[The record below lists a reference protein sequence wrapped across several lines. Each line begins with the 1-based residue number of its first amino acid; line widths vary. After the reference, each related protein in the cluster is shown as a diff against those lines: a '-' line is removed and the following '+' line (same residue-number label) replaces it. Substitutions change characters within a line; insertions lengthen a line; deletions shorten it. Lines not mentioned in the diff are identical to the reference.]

1 MPSQHATTTASV
13 RMTKPELARIDNT
26 AARIGVSRNK
36 LIMDAIARELDRLEA
51 TEATEEARD

>member
-1 MPSQHATTTASV
+1 
-13 RMTKPELARIDNT
+13 MTKPELARIDNT

>member
-1 MPSQHATTTASV
+1 
-13 RMTKPELARIDNT
+13 MTKPELARIDNP